1 MNPPRLGL
9 ARTLAAGTLLAAF
22 AAPGAAQA
30 AYPDKPITI
39 VVAFAPGG
47 NVDATARALA
57 PALGKLLGTSIVI
70 ENKAGAGG
78 TIGSGFVARSQPD
91 GYTLMVGSTATNATA
106 PALIK
111 ANYDPVKSFTHI
123 GAISSTPSVV
133 VVGTASPAHTYAEL
147 VKLSQSRAT
156 GLNMGSPGTG
166 SLNHLT
172 TELLKE
178 KTGLKATHVPYK
190 GAGPALTDLM
200 GGQLDAMV
208 DQLSSSSPFIASG
221 RLRAV
226 AQTGATRSALLPDVP
241 TLHEQGVQGV
251 DVAVYTGLWGPAGLP
266 ADVQAK
272 LVGALQQAMKDPE
285 FLARLKAQGSEP
297 LLMTQPQFADYVA
310 AEAKRW
316 REVIEKTGLAGKG

>member
-1 MNPPRLGL
+1 L
-9 ARTLAAGTLLAAF
+9 
-22 AAPGAAQA
+22 
-30 AYPDKPITI
+30 
-39 VVAFAPGG
+39 
-47 NVDATARALA
+47 
-57 PALGKLLGTSIVI
+57 
-70 ENKAGAGG
+70 
-78 TIGSGFVARSQPD
+78 
-91 GYTLMVGSTATNATA
+91 
-106 PALIK
+106 
-111 ANYDPVKSFTHI
+111 
-123 GAISSTPSVV
+123 
-133 VVGTASPAHTYAEL
+133 
-147 VKLSQSRAT
+147 
-156 GLNMGSPGTG
+156 GSPGTG

-226 AQTGATRSALLPDVP
+226 AQTGATRSAMLPDVP

-251 DVAVYTGLWGPAGLP
+251 DVAVYTGLWGPAGMP

-297 LLMTQPQFADYVA
+297 LLMTQAQFEDYVS

-316 REVIEKTGLAGKG
+316 REVIEKSGLAGKG